1 MPIKSRC
8 AASAYSESM
17 IRSRRR
23 MAAWLGILGIAFA
36 QAVVAAHAC
45 VTGAPVHA
53 SAARAVAMAHEGH
66 CAGVQGTAPVA
77 PVSNAC
83 EVQCTDGAP
92 VTAAPDL
99 PPVMQVAMILPS
111 SPPAVPVEARARDR
125 SVLASSGA
133 APPRALQFCRLLI

>member
-1 MPIKSRC
+1 MT
-8 AASAYSESM
+8 
-17 IRSRRR
+17 RSRRR
-23 MAAWLGILGIAFA
+23 LFACLGILGIVFA
-36 QAVVAAHAC
+36 QLAVTAHAC
-45 VTGAPVHA
+45 ALRANAMSVGAPAATTTAQKGHCGGPHA
-53 SAARAVAMAHEGH
+53 SAAP
-66 CAGVQGTAPVA
+66 QAP
-77 PVSNAC
+77 SGNAC